1 MYYSFRVRCCVITN
15 YNGVWKSNISAPL
28 INLEVKTMNY
38 KNKMKKKDF
47 KIPKNTRIDN
57 QSIKHNRV
65 TLITQKLYYIINIK
79 VENV

>member
-1 MYYSFRVRCCVITN
+1 
-15 YNGVWKSNISAPL
+15 
-28 INLEVKTMNY
+28 
-38 KNKMKKKDF
+38 MKKKDF
-47 KIPKNTRIDN
+47 KIPKSTRIDN